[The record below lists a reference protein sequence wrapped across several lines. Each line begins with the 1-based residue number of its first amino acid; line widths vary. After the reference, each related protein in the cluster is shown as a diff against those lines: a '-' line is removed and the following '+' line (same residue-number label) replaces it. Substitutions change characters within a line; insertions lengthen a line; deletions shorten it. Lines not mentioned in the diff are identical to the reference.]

1 MFIKKGRLLS
11 SVLSCI
17 TLLMLAVAPGQS
29 QETLT
34 LAKSKLRVDLDT
46 GDIVSKGETGQCLE
60 KVARAGTNRL
70 LVFKDPGDDHSRVQ
84 LNGNPL
90 TLRAPGEGTS
100 RTSGLQLARDGSLFH
115 VRTWKSGRKTT
126 ELLEN
131 GKVVLSWPRGTTVR
145 ILRIQAEDLLLL
157 VTKPGERS
165 RVLEHQRDTIG
176 NIESQAAEIAE
187 FESCSPGATR
197 IRGDQMLLQM
207 LCRPDRGSSLRSLDL
222 STGRYR
228 QLMVSNDGDI
238 LFAPVDRTGMAR
250 STIPVME
257 VSGTSSALHFFH
269 AISGLLLSQTGEA
282 RACSS
287 DAAGAQ
293 SWNQSYRLRAL
304 AELYEK
310 VKHPALAALARKSMN
325 LTLQAQNGPRAR
337 TDSSNPACGW
347 GSTIYSRDTDSRLS
361 LMINQAVIANA
372 LTKGCASLKEE
383 CTTLLSK
390 KIAATN
396 ACLAETFEP
405 QFDKNQGLYRIR
417 SDINFR
423 HEGAIAP
430 WNWQVS
436 FAALLRN
443 AADPKFKA
451 RAELIASR
459 FTSEWE
465 FTGGKALW
473 HYWPDAYYREQGPAG
488 LKLKA
493 KRYEDTGH
501 AGISLMALGASP
513 WTISPMER
521 EAVRATLA
529 DLLTSGFETPR
540 DIDGGGKTGTRWLPA
555 AGWADFSN
563 DKMSEVYSG
572 AVPRAQTPDAVL
584 AYASLFDPNGVFHLS
599 IALSNC
605 AETCQPTEIFEY
617 SDPQAFMAK
626 NPFFEISSSSVGN

>member
-1 MFIKKGRLLS
+1 MFTNKSRFLS
-11 SVLSCI
+11 SVLSCAAV
-17 TLLMLAVAPGQS
+17 LMLGVAPGQGL
-29 QETLT
+29 ETLT

-46 GDIVSKGETGQCLE
+46 GEIVSKGEIGQCLE
-60 KVARAGTNRL
+60 KVAKAGTNRL
-70 LVFKDPGDDHSRVQ
+70 LVFKEPGDDHSKIQ
-84 LNGNPL
+84 LNENL
-90 TLRAPGEGTS
+90 QALQSPGEGAS

-126 ELLEN
+126 ELVEN

-145 ILRIQAEDLLLL
+145 ILRIQADDLLLL

-165 RVLEHQRDTIG
+165 RVLEHQRDPTG
-176 NIESQAAEIAE
+176 NIDSRAAEIAE
-187 FESCSPGATR
+187 FETCSPGAIR

-228 QLMVSNDGDI
+228 QLMVSNDGDM

-257 VSGTSSALHFFH
+257 VSGTSSALQFFH

-287 DAAGAQ
+287 DAEGAQ

-304 AELYEK
+304 AELYDK
-310 VKHPALAALARKSMN
+310 VKHPALAALARKSMT
-325 LTLQAQNGPRAR
+325 LTLQAQNGPNKR
-337 TDSSNPACGW
+337 TDVSNPACGW
-347 GSTIYSRDTDSRLS
+347 GSTIYSGDTGSRLS

-383 CTTLLSK
+383 CTPLLRE

-396 ACLAETFEP
+396 TCLAEAFEP

-417 SDINFR
+417 SDISFR

-436 FAALLRN
+436 FAALLKN
-443 AADPKFKA
+443 TADPKFKT

-459 FTSEWE
+459 FISEWE
-465 FTGGKALW
+465 FTEGKALW

-488 LKLKA
+488 AKLKA
-493 KRYEDTGH
+493 RRYEDTGH
-501 AGISLMALGASP
+501 AGISLLALGAFPQAYS
-513 WTISPMER
+513 SLDR
-521 EAVRATLA
+521 KAVRTTLD
-529 DLLTSGFETPR
+529 DLLTNGFETPR
-540 DIDGGGKTGTRWLPA
+540 DIDGRGQIGTRWLPA
-555 AGWADFSN
+555 AGWADFSSG
-563 DKMSEVYSG
+563 KMPEVYSG

-584 AYASLFDPNGVFHLS
+584 AYASLFDPDGVFQLS

-605 AETCQPTEIFEY
+605 STSCQPTEIYEY
-617 SDPQAFMAK
+617 FDAQSFLAD
-626 NPFFEISSSSVGN
+626 NPFFNFFPGSVGN